1 MTVAAL
7 ERSPTPGLARA
18 ATRPPAI
25 VAGGAAVGVGLV
37 AGLPVVA
44 VAGLGILAYVAGTVL
59 SLARRR
65 RPPRPE
71 RIDPFTVGET
81 WRRYVRAALQA
92 QARYRR
98 AVGSVAP
105 GPLRERLDEIGRRVD
120 EGAQE
125 CWHIA
130 QRGDALDD
138 AVSALGTGRTGDA
151 LAAARR
157 GGAGGG
163 SSGIDDAGP
172 EDAGPQDALVRSLQA
187 QVDAAARLTAVSSD
201 AMQRLAVLAARLD
214 EAVATAVELS
224 MQLGSAADSGR
235 LGSDVDH
242 LVEDLAAL
250 RSALQETEAIGE

>member
-201 AMQRLAVLAARLD
+201 ARQRLAVLAARLD